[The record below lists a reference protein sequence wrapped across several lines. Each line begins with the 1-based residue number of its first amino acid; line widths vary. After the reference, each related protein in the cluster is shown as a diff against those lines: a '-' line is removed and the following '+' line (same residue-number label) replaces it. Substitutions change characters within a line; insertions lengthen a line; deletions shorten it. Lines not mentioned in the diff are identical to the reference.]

1 MWILLWHSGELHV
14 PTVSSPSEA
23 DKATKQKALSPI
35 ALQILGTSPWS
46 TKKAIKLCQSKK
58 KKKKKQSNCASKPD
72 AGPGELYF
80 QNGLSSGY
88 FHLNNNLKS
97 V

>member
-1 MWILLWHSGELHV
+1 MPV
-14 PTVSSPSEA
+14 
-23 DKATKQKALSPI
+23 
-35 ALQILGTSPWS
+35 
-46 TKKAIKLCQSKK
+46 KK

>member
-1 MWILLWHSGELHV
+1 MEYKKSNQIV
-14 PTVSSPSEA
+14 PV
-23 DKATKQKALSPI
+23 
-35 ALQILGTSPWS
+35 
-46 TKKAIKLCQSKK
+46 KK